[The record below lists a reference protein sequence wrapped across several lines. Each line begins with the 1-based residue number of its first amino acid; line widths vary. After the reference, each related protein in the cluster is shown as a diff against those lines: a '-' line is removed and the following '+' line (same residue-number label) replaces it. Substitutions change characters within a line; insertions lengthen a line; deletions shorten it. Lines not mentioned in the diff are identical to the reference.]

1 MFPLPLTD
9 MQLFPTRRPTVAPT
23 GVTPTPTRA
32 PTEPPT
38 HLPTQT
44 IEPTLSPKPTLEPTM
59 SLAPTPL
66 THAPT
71 PKPTLRIPDGIG
83 GPDSARAAA
92 VQAISVFVVIT
103 LLGAT
108 LGLLNMKLDKNRAA
122 RKKKKVRGHQ

>member
-1 MFPLPLTD
+1 MDLLIITTLFVSYGAQGPTIALAQSARLDPGANPLLAAE
-9 MQLFPTRRPTVAPT
+9 R
-23 GVTPTPTRA
+23 
-32 PTEPPT
+32 
-38 HLPTQT
+38 
-44 IEPTLSPKPTLEPTM
+44 LSE
-59 SLAPTPL
+59 
-66 THAPT
+66 APT